1 MIKITNNKII
11 IIIKKTNNEIIIIK
25 LKQIKINKNKLIQ
38 NRKFRNKL

>member
-38 NRKFRNKL
+38 NKKFKKKL